1 MFIVGE
7 SEFGLVVWKPP
18 LDDDGDNTETEAENS
33 SRFKSVKEMRLR
45 SVRGILFRFWG
56 FAFLEARY
64 WDRLLSAGLLG
75 GFEDEGVW
83 EGERLRRVVRRV
95 LVR

>member
-1 MFIVGE
+1 M
-7 SEFGLVVWKPP
+7 
-18 LDDDGDNTETEAENS
+18 
-33 SRFKSVKEMRLR
+33 R
-45 SVRGILFRFWG
+45 SVRGILFRFWV

-64 WDRLLSAGLLG
+64 WDRLLFAGLLG
-75 GFEDEGVW
+75 KFGDEGVW